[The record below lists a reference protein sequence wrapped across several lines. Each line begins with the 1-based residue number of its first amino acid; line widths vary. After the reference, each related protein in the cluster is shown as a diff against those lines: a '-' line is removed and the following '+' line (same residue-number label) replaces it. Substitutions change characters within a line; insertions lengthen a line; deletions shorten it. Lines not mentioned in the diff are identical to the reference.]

1 MRCSPSRG
9 IYGTGISVNISI
21 MKSGCMIEVALLA
34 VREGMC
40 EAQEGKV
47 TGGQKTKDCA
57 QLSIAAYE
65 VL

>member
-21 MKSGCMIEVALLA
+21 MKSGCIIEVALLA

-47 TGGQKTKDCA
+47 TGQKTKDCA
-57 QLSIAAYE
+57 QLSVAANE